1 MNKKTAIAFFA
12 LAIIGFGAYYC
23 YNHFLYK
30 EARNIETEEASFV
43 IKSSDLFKDYYSDAA
58 KADSKYLNKTIKIS
72 GTVTEVSDSTLT
84 LDKKIFCKM
93 TQKADFNLL
102 NKSISIKGRCIGYDD
117 LFEQVKFD
125 QCTNSNH

>member
-1 MNKKTAIAFFA
+1 MNKKIAIAFFI
-12 LAIIGFGAYYC
+12 LAIIGFGAYYS

-30 EARNIETEEASFV
+30 EARNIKTEEASFT
-43 IKSSDLFKDYYSDAA
+43 IKSSDLFKEYNTDLT
-58 KADSKYLNKTIKIS
+58 KADAKYLNKTIEIL

-93 TQKADFNLL
+93 TQKADSNLL

-125 QCTNSNH
+125 QCNSNH

>member
-1 MNKKTAIAFFA
+1 MNKKTVIAFFA
-12 LAIIGFGAYYC
+12 LAIIGFGAYYF

-30 EARNIETEEASFV
+30 EARNISTEKASFT
-43 IKSSDLFKDYYSDAA
+43 IKSSDFFKEYRANPT

-72 GTVTEVSDSTLT
+72 GIVTEVSDSTLT
-84 LDKKIFCKM
+84 IDQKIFCQM
-93 TQKADFNLL
+93 TQKAASNLL

-125 QCTNSNH
+125 QCNSNH